1 MSEPVLT
8 ALPLDTRPPD
18 TNPAAAL
25 PMDPRDGL
33 ATAITGEYASVKS
46 LVSGSLT
53 RTVTTVAL
61 PAVAST
67 LLMTLFAT
75 VDAFWV
81 GTRIGPRG
89 LAAVSTSIFWV
100 WMLVSCAEM
109 ISVGLT
115 AVAARRHGERRHDAA
130 ARAVGDA
137 IILAVV
143 LAAVLGAAGIANI
156 DALFGIMHTPSEV
169 TALGREYLGT
179 YLLGAPLIFGF
190 FAVDAAFR
198 AAGDTRTPFLLLL
211 GCVVAAL
218 ALDPVLILGLGP
230 APRLGIAGAAVATIF
245 TRSVAFLLGV
255 TLLVK
260 RKMVRFGIPMGA
272 TIRAIVRVGLPTA
285 VTGVVFSN
293 IYVLLTRTTTKFG
306 TPALAA
312 LGVGHRVESWSYMI
326 GVGFG
331 AAAAA
336 IVGQNL
342 GARQVERASRAAWIA
357 TAFAMSI
364 GLVAGIGEYTLATT
378 FARIFTSDPLVIA
391 ESARY
396 LRIGAISTLFA
407 GAELVLEGALGGAG
421 DTLPPMLT
429 STTLT
434 VLRIPLAAWAATRW
448 GTSGIWWTIS
458 LTALGRG
465 VAMMLLWKWGRWKRV
480 RWATTPA

>member
-1 MSEPVLT
+1 MSETVLS
-8 ALPLDTRPPD
+8 ASVADTRPPD
-18 TNPAAAL
+18 TNLAAAL
-25 PMDPRDGL
+25 PMDARDGL
-33 ATAITGEYASVKS
+33 ATAITGEYASVSS

-53 RTVTTVAL
+53 GTVAAVAL

-67 LLMTLFAT
+67 MLMTLFAT

-81 GTRIGPRG
+81 GTRLGPQG

-100 WMLVSCAEM
+100 WMLISCAEM
-109 ISVGLT
+109 VSVGLT
-115 AVAARRHGERRHDAA
+115 AVAARRHGERLHQAA
-130 ARAVGDA
+130 ARAVSDA
-137 IILAVV
+137 LFLSVAVAVV
-143 LAAVLGAAGIANI
+143 LAIVGISHL
-156 DALFGIMHTPSEV
+156 DALFGIMHTPSDV
-169 TALGREYLGT
+169 TALGKSYLGT

-190 FAVDAAFR
+190 FAIDAAFR

-211 GCVVAAL
+211 ACVLAAL

-230 APRLGIAGAAVATIF
+230 APRLGIAGAAAATIF
-245 TRSVAFLLGV
+245 TRSVAFLIGIV
-255 TLLVK
+255 ILV
-260 RKMVRFGIPMGA
+260 RRRMVIFGTPQLD
-272 TIRAIVRVGLPTA
+272 TIRTIVRVGLPTA

-293 IYVLLTRTTTKFG
+293 IYVFLTRTTTKFG

-312 LGVGHRVESWSYMI
+312 LGVGHRVESWSYMV

-342 GARQVERASRAAWIA
+342 GARRVDRAERSAWIA
-357 TAFAMSI
+357 TGFAMSI
-364 GLVAGIGEYTLATT
+364 GLVAAIAEYSLATT
-378 FARIFTSDPLVIA
+378 FGRLFTSDPLVIA

-421 DTLPPMLT
+421 DTLPPMIT

-434 VLRIPLAAWAATRW
+434 ALRIPLAAWAATRW

-465 VAMMLLWKWGRWKRV
+465 VAMMGLWKWGRWKRV
-480 RWATTPA
+480 VWATPTR